1 MIVNAKTE
9 RWRIY
14 FSDHAAL
21 ELSMLS
27 VASEAASEG
36 MLFSAICAPSRF
48 HTAKSQTGSRLIA
61 KIFHSIAPSLPT
73 IEVRQLNCR
82 ILILMGRQCDAY
94 RKKGNE
100 CAPEAI
106 PRL

>member
-1 MIVNAKTE
+1 VKSCE

-27 VASEAASEG
+27 VVSEAASEG

-48 HTAKSQTGSRLIA
+48 HTAKTHLRHRHL
-61 KIFHSIAPSLPT
+61 
-73 IEVRQLNCR
+73 VRQR
-82 ILILMGRQCDAY
+82 QLIIAFAVVWYVFFR
-94 RKKGNE
+94 
-100 CAPEAI
+100 P
-106 PRL
+106 